1 MIVTS
6 KRCFLNVLTQLQKAD
21 TLLNSNYYIG
31 DQASG
36 TNNVSINDNTTFNDF
51 GQLVQQSGVV
61 QLTSKYYI
69 KSNNVMNPEPHVT
82 HHAVMGADDSD
93 FASAEEGYIDH
104 LNKPDT
110 FLAVYNFL
118 FKDQLQGNGQQ
129 IFMLNDDENMLR
141 FGHIIC
147 QYLSTNFG
155 VDIVYI
161 DPAYRP
167 NCRGCTQYPGNK
179 VIGEKT
185 IKDVRDY
192 DLIFSF
198 QQSLSQS
205 ELTGTLNNIRTFVGS
220 MSIENVVYLYNLLWP
235 NDPLPPG
242 NYSIDHIREI
252 IIGRAVDAV
261 GVRKEAAFQNLFIN
275 DWRSSLDR
283 MNREA
288 EDFGA
293 DDGLF

>member
-6 KRCFLNVLTQLQKAD
+6 KRCFLNILTQLQKAD

-36 TNNVSINDNTTFNDF
+36 VNNVNINDNTTFNDF

-93 FASAEEGYIDH
+93 FVSAEEGYIDH

-141 FGHIIC
+141 FGHTD
-147 QYLSTNFG
+147 QTVEVVLSILVT
-155 VDIVYI
+155 
-161 DPAYRP
+161 
-167 NCRGCTQYPGNK
+167 K
-179 VIGEKT
+179 
-185 IKDVRDY
+185 
-192 DLIFSF
+192 
-198 QQSLSQS
+198 
-205 ELTGTLNNIRTFVGS
+205 
-220 MSIENVVYLYNLLWP
+220 LLA
-235 NDPLPPG
+235 
-242 NYSIDHIREI
+242 R
-252 IIGRAVDAV
+252 R
-261 GVRKEAAFQNLFIN
+261 Q
-275 DWRSSLDR
+275 
-283 MNREA
+283 
-288 EDFGA
+288 
-293 DDGLF
+293 